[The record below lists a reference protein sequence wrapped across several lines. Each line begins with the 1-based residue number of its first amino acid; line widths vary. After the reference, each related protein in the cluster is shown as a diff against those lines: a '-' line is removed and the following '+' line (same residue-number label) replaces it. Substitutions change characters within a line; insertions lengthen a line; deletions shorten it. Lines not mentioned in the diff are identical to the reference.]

1 MTPVSTFLPSQFFCR
16 MTVAVRECECQS
28 TLLESKN
35 THGHNNGFLVVS
47 FCAHDLALSLQSR
60 WQGFSVAFIN
70 FLQNE
75 RRLMASVTGDF

>member
-1 MTPVSTFLPSQFFCR
+1 MVEVVVVEDTGVDLLALTIFLSGDCGCESVSVS
-16 MTVAVRECECQS
+16 A

-70 FLQNE
+70 FL
-75 RRLMASVTGDF
+75 